1 VVAEVELPVGPASA
15 QSWEK
20 RAAEQVGQDSVRDCG
35 LDTCLDTILLSGP
48 VRQPM
53 WPHGRET
60 QIRREDPEAAAQIG
74 VNQLSLREHAF
85 GPAPFWPMTPYIRTG

>member
-20 RAAEQVGQDSVRDCG
+20 RAAEQAGQDTVRVCG
-35 LDTCLDTILLSGP
+35 LDTCLDTIPLSGP

-53 WPHGRET
+53 R
-60 QIRREDPEAAAQIG
+60 AAQASVFELDIRIY
-74 VNQLSLREHAF
+74 NE
-85 GPAPFWPMTPYIRTG
+85 PYIDVCE

>member
-1 VVAEVELPVGPASA
+1 VVAEVELPVGPALA

-20 RAAEQVGQDSVRDCG
+20 RAAEQVGQHPVRDCG
-35 LDTCLDTILLSGP
+35 LDTCMDTILLNGP

-60 QIRREDPEAAAQIG
+60 QIRREDLGAAAQIG
-74 VNQLSLREHAF
+74 VKLVSLLEHAF
-85 GPAPFWPMTPYIRTG
+85 GPAPFWPMSPYIRTG